1 MKTGKLGTPLAS
13 RAESQPRSSVVG
25 FTAGH
30 SAMEENCLIWAYS
43 AVPQWKKKSRS
54 VGDTAALLFPTYL
67 PDGIVSSFA
76 TLAPGVEALPQF

>member
-1 MKTGKLGTPLAS
+1 
-13 RAESQPRSSVVG
+13 
-25 FTAGH
+25 
-30 SAMEENCLIWAYS
+30 MEENCLIWAYS